1 MRLKKLSRAC
11 PLKLGY
17 RKMDKEYVQNL
28 RYKLQKRVRRVNSSE
43 WQVFHYV
50 LKQFW
55 GFLNDQPL
63 LVGILQELETKIS
76 PIVDDVEKIFTSRDA
91 IVFESEEENAAASY
105 LVLKRCVENEKAQI
119 EINIAHNYS
128 NERKHNDALEAFKD
142 IFVEPFYEYLDENL
156 DDSGMILA
164 LLSKYKHKCEWFQ
177 RNKLYEAWLEN
188 TQKGERIL
196 ALHLY
201 EYMHDQGVD
210 FSIEPTSA
218 SGEADLVSAQT
229 SDEPLIADAKIFNP
243 AKSKGKDYIAKGF
256 RQIYTYTL
264 DFNQPTGYLMIF
276 KTCEE
281 DLKLPFANQAQMTPF
296 VQHNN
301 KTIFFLVID
310 IFPYENSASKR
321 GKLEF
326 IELTEEGLWENL
338 DSEQP

>member
-1 MRLKKLSRAC
+1 
-11 PLKLGY
+11 
-17 RKMDKEYVQNL
+17 MDKEYVQNL

-63 LVGILQELETKIS
+63 LVGIMQNLEAKTA
-76 PIVDDVEKIFTSRDA
+76 PIANDVEKIFSSREA
-91 IVFESEEENAAASY
+91 IVFETEEENTAASY
-105 LVLKRCVENEKAQI
+105 LVLKKCVESVNAQI
-119 EINIAHNYS
+119 EINISHNYS
-128 NERKHNDALEAFKD
+128 NESKHNDALEAFKD

-156 DDSGMILA
+156 DDSGLILA
-164 LLSKYKHKCEWFQ
+164 LLRKYKHKCEWFQ
-177 RNKLYEAWLEN
+177 RNKLYEAWSEN
-188 TQKGERIL
+188 TQKGEKIL

-218 SGEADLVSAQT
+218 SGEVDLVSAQT
-229 SDEPLIADAKIFNP
+229 SAEPLIADAKIFNP

-256 RQIYTYTL
+256 RQLYNYTL
-264 DFNQPTGYLMIF
+264 DFNQPSGYLVIF

-281 DLKLPFANQAQMTPF
+281 DLKLPFANQSQMTPF

-310 IFPYENSASKR
+310 IFAYEKSASKR

-326 IELTEEGLWENL
+326 VELPEDGLWENIGA
-338 DSEQP
+338 